1 MVETLGTEG
10 FHSEPGFFQHI
21 SGGANRSTCLWSWRT
36 VSVIFIE
43 ADAQLLCLLLLY
55 ALDWVRHGNGVACV
69 VASRDF
75 QEQLQVFDRARH
87 GPDDAD
93 EGERASC
100 RRIMTAGG
108 NSAGRG
114 LESANSGKMRRHA
127 DGTSAIAAN
136 SRRRHAG
143 RNGCRFSSA

>member
-10 FHSEPGFFQHI
+10 FHSEPGFFQHS
-21 SGGANRSTCLWSWRT
+21 SGGANSSTCFCGRRA

-55 ALDWVRHGNGVACV
+55 ALDWVRHGNRVAGV

-87 GPDDAD
+87 GPDDPD
-93 EGERASC
+93 EGERTSC
-100 RRIMTAGG
+100 RRIVSTGG

-114 LESANSGKMRRHA
+114 FESTNSRKMRGNA

-143 RNGCRFSSA
+143 GDGRRFSST

>member
-1 MVETLGTEG
+1 MVEALGTEG

-21 SGGANRSTCLWSWRT
+21 SGGANRGTCLWSWRT

-55 ALDWVRHGNGVACV
+55 ALDWVRHCNGVACV

-75 QEQLQVFDRARH
+75 QKQLQVFDRARH

-100 RRIMTAGG
+100 RRIVSTDG

-114 LESANSGKMRRHA
+114 LESTNSGKMRRNA
-127 DGTSAIAAN
+127 DGASTIAAN

-143 RNGCRFSSA
+143 GDGRGFSSA